1 MNIYKALNEVTKYID
16 DNLDKEIDYNHIA
29 RILGVNVYTMQR
41 LFAVLTNI
49 TLSDYIRRRRMSS
62 AGFDLYKGDLKVI
75 DVAVKYGYDSSE
87 SFSRAFQKF
96 HGIKPSMVKK
106 NVHLNNFPRIIFDEN
121 IIETKELNYEIVE
134 LDELNLYGKGIKT
147 SVEKIGL
154 DAPSFY
160 KTFENNYKD
169 KYGNIDYGIITYDE
183 KRDEVESY
191 KCAYNKKID
200 ELDKITIP
208 KSKYLKFTINS
219 ENPKDIQEMSHK
231 FYREFLPSC
240 KYNLKPLPELEYYHD
255 NITDFLVAIY

>member
-1 MNIYKALNEVTKYID
+1 MEIY
-16 DNLDKEIDYNHIA
+16 
-29 RILGVNVYTMQR
+29 
-41 LFAVLTNI
+41 
-49 TLSDYIRRRRMSS
+49 
-62 AGFDLYKGDLKVI
+62 
-75 DVAVKYGYDSSE
+75 
-87 SFSRAFQKF
+87 
-96 HGIKPSMVKK
+96 
-106 NVHLNNFPRIIFDEN
+106 
-121 IIETKELNYEIVE
+121 
-134 LDELNLYGKGIKT
+134 
-147 SVEKIGL
+147 
-154 DAPSFY
+154 
-160 KTFENNYKD
+160 
-169 KYGNIDYGIITYDE
+169 YGIITYDE